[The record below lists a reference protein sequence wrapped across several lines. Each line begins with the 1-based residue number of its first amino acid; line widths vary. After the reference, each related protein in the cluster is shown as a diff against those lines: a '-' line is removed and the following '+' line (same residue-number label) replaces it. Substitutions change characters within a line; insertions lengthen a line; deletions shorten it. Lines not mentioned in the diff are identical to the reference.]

1 MSKELPSQKLKQNI
15 DEAFIHLKRLLYA
28 GKSIKTFFPL
38 TENIM
43 SNIDEESIQDMDQF
57 VFRFMKLQD
66 CIGQRLFSSLLENLQ
81 EDYSTRPFLDILNRL
96 EQLGAI
102 ESAYSWQELRD
113 IRNDIAHEYPEN
125 TKENIRSLNELYNK
139 TADLL
144 AILRSITIYVE
155 KNLNVIVHEVPLWP
169 SGLSCK

>member
-1 MSKELPSQKLKQNI
+1 MNKELSNEKLTQGI

-28 GKSIKTFFPL
+28 GNNIKTFFPL
-38 TENIM
+38 TEEFM
-43 SNIDEESIQDMDQF
+43 FNIDDESIEHLDQF
-57 VFRFMKLQD
+57 IFRFMKLQD

-102 ESAYSWQELRD
+102 ESAYSWQVLRD

-125 TKENIRSLNELYNK
+125 TKESIRSLNELYIK

-144 AILRSITIYVE
+144 AMLRSITIYVE
-155 KNLNVIVHEVPLWP
+155 KNLNVNVNEVPLWP
-169 SGLSCK
+169 SGLSSK